1 MPLHFDGGRVSTDSN
16 GPSVQAMCDEAMAAL
31 ENPTSLCVKIV
42 EKPYLLFRDL
52 CGAPV
57 ERFQETVDPEL
68 LRKGNCTPLA
78 VVRLVPSTKFAV
90 MKLLAAQ
97 NHKNTE
103 AMQCGSRCYGY
114 LLKKLSIWATPRL
127 GLELDD
133 PDYFLHM
140 EHDGNPRCI
149 TCRISVTDVVEL
161 WDGER
166 TNQLRRSCY

>member
-1 MPLHFDGGRVSTDSN
+1 
-16 GPSVQAMCDEAMAAL
+16 MCDEAMAAL